1 MQGQSALCLI
11 VIALIRESEWIM
23 IKRSYPTPEE
33 RTAIIARREQILDAL
48 MAVFATSGQNEAQA
62 DAEMHALMRQHGE
75 AEVGRL
81 FVFLA
86 DRLDEVAQGT
96 PNPDQFYID
105 YVRLYRRFG
114 QQRQFLDAAT
124 FAHLSDERAELK
136 IAQYET
142 NQPATPAVQQ
152 RIEALNDL
160 LLLNAILWEDLVPEA
175 PPPPE
180 HPVWQITLPPEPT
193 LTGQGMLPT
202 APGTRSHKKIG
213 RNAPCWCGSG
223 RKYKHCH
230 LREDEQRGI

>member
-1 MQGQSALCLI
+1 MVRDRKEA
-11 VIALIRESEWIM
+11 IM
-23 IKRSYPTPEE
+23 TKRTYPTPEE

-81 FVFLA
+81 FAFLA

-142 NQPATPAVQQ
+142 NQPATPVVQQ
-152 RIEALNDL
+152 RIEELNDL
-160 LLLNAILWEDLVPEA
+160 LLLNAILWEDLVPES

-180 HPVWQITLPPEPT
+180 HPVWQITLLPEP
-193 LTGQGMLPT
+193 PT
-202 APGTRSHKKIG
+202 AAPVTRPGIPAARSRTKIG

-230 LREDEQRGI
+230 LREDEQRGT